1 MTNIITELR
10 YVVGNHHAE
19 VAAAQAEMDKFQ
31 SDFAG
36 YYSQDVFARK
46 MQGYTAKRDA
56 AIDAGNAAI
65 RETVNAF
72 LDEIKHLD
80 ALDGAKL
87 TDDVKLLESPVKL
100 NKNDLEQMF
109 DRAKAD
115 NNRTML
121 ELIMRRTMRDGIDIE
136 RVFYSA
142 KDIEAGVRTLANY
155 AYSALPVGVY
165 HDMVWE
171 NDEKFRTI
179 IPNALRDLYGIQNP
193 YRYQIG
199 SEG

>member
-10 YVVGNHHAE
+10 NTVNTHNAAIV
-19 VAAAQAEMDKFQ
+19 AAQAKADEFQ
-31 SDFAG
+31 RKFAG
-36 YYSQDVFARK
+36 YYSQSVFASE
-46 MQGYTAKRDA
+46 MQEYTAKCDA
-56 AIDAGNAAI
+56 AISAGNAAI

-72 LDEIKHLD
+72 LDEIKGMD

-136 RVFYSA
+136 RVFYTA
-142 KDIEAGVRTLANY
+142 KDIEDATRTMEAY
-155 AYSALPVGVY
+155 AYSALPGGIY
-165 HDMVWE
+165 YNMIWG
-171 NDEKFRTI
+171 NDEKFNAI
-179 IPNALRDLYGIQNP
+179 IPDALRDLYGMPTP
-193 YRYQIG
+193 YRYTTNSNG
-199 SEG
+199 